1 MSIEEREG
9 VLDQVSEK
17 GILLSGTRLSY
28 SKWFEGDRPTEDAL
42 GCQMRVIVDAGEKC
56 TFLKRVL
63 SIGGKSVGWKPPEPG
78 KKGFFGGGGGRR
90 FSPEELEL
98 KREEGIRI
106 ARSVAI
112 DRAATM
118 VREGITIDKVAPIAL
133 AIESYLLTGKLRSD
147 AKAPSGQ
154 APKETAPEELPT
166 EGPQKVVSSAS
177 PESPRPSGPA
187 TGTDPSKPA
196 KPKRLAAKVVS
207 SLFNEALR
215 GGLVEDWQDFLSY
228 FESVLKV
235 RVKNPYQVSAEEF
248 GRVEAVVRSKL
259 GRSTA
264 A

>member
-166 EGPQKVVSSAS
+166 VGPQKVVSSAS
-177 PESPRPSGPA
+177 PESPRASGPA

>member
-63 SIGGKSVGWKPPEPG
+63 SIGGKSLGWKPPDPA

-112 DRAATM
+112 DRAITM
-118 VREGITIDKVAPIAL
+118 AKEGISIEKVASLAQVIEEYVLKGTLPAVTTSSPKEALGKNVAEKPPSATPVKVAP
-133 AIESYLLTGKLRSD
+133 R
-147 AKAPSGQ
+147 
-154 APKETAPEELPT
+154 
-166 EGPQKVVSSAS
+166 EGPPPPPAKKDASSAA
-177 PESPRPSGPA
+177 P
-187 TGTDPSKPA
+187 T
-196 KPKRLAAKVVS
+196 KPKRLENRAVNL
-207 SLFNEALR
+207 LFNEAMR
-215 GGLVEDWQDFLSY
+215 GGLVSDWNDYLVYIQN
-228 FESVLKV
+228 VLKV
-235 RVKNPYQVSAEEF
+235 DLKSPYHL
-248 GRVEAVVRSKL
+248 GVEDFTKVALVIQSKL
-259 GRSTA
+259 GRSA
-264 A
+264 AA